1 MKFRYLLYFL
11 ALIFVSANSAIAGTF
26 IQLDAKQIAAV
37 KASIEDKTASEATLK
52 AYRSLIERS
61 DTLLNADVFTVTDKT
76 ILAPTGDPHDYL
88 SISRYWWPDGNK
100 RNGLPWTRRD
110 GETNPDTQTDKVD
123 RKRIGEMTQTV
134 ESLGQAYY
142 FSGNEAYAKK
152 GTDLIKAWFLNSD
165 TRMNPNLNYA
175 QSVPGIDKQRRSGIL
190 DGRLIPL
197 RVLDSI
203 TLFSGSEH
211 WSDEENESMNNWLK
225 AYLKWLTKSQLGK
238 EGAKQENNHGS
249 WYRFQTTA
257 LAFYLGE
264 EKLFAREL
272 KQTKKAMGKQFNDEG
287 AQKHELK
294 RTKSFYY
301 SCFNL
306 DAVTRIAVIA
316 ERADQSLWDYPS
328 TEKSEL
334 SQAIDFLMPTALGEP
349 WPYPTKGIN
358 LDSFLPVLSRWVDQT
373 NNTEHKK
380 LLKKLLHESQNA
392 ASDEQGKLSLYDSF
406 ALFNPDALN

>member
-1 MKFRYLLYFL
+1 
-11 ALIFVSANSAIAGTF
+11 
-26 IQLDAKQIAAV
+26 
-37 KASIEDKTASEATLK
+37 
-52 AYRSLIERS
+52 
-61 DTLLNADVFTVTDKT
+61 
-76 ILAPTGDPHDYL
+76 
-88 SISRYWWPDGNK
+88 
-100 RNGLPWTRRD
+100 
-110 GETNPDTQTDKVD
+110 
-123 RKRIGEMTQTV
+123 
-134 ESLGQAYY
+134 
-142 FSGNEAYAKK
+142 
-152 GTDLIKAWFLNSD
+152 
-165 TRMNPNLNYA
+165 
-175 QSVPGIDKQRRSGIL
+175 
-190 DGRLIPL
+190 
-197 RVLDSI
+197 
-203 TLFSGSEH
+203 
-211 WSDEENESMNNWLK
+211 MNNWLK

-358 LDSFLPVLSRWVDQT
+358 LDSFIPVLSRWVDQT

-380 LLKKLLHESQNA
+380 LLKKLLRESQNA